1 MRIGVAATP
10 DVAIPTLDWLL
21 ASSHEIICVI
31 SQPDRPAGRGREI
44 SPSPVSNWALIHGVR
59 LLRPESAGDLIGVID
74 DLDLVITIGYGVI
87 LPKEV
92 LSLPRFGFINLHF
105 SLLPAYR
112 GAAPVQRAIESGDIE
127 TGVTVFALDEGMDT
141 GPIYRSRKF
150 TIAEGSRTKEVL
162 MALADIGPLV
172 IEETLSDIAL
182 NIAPISQTGQTSNAS
197 KISKLDALIDW
208 QLEAEVIVRKIRA
221 FYPAPGAW
229 TKWRGES
236 FKINQAHAVDF
247 PLAPG
252 EISVTSEGVFVGSGG
267 PRSVALVF
275 VVPSGK
281 REMKALEWARGANI
295 SQGAAFG

>member
-150 TIAEGSRTKEVL
+150 TIAEGSRTKE
-162 MALADIGPLV
+162 
-172 IEETLSDIAL
+172 ETLSDIAL